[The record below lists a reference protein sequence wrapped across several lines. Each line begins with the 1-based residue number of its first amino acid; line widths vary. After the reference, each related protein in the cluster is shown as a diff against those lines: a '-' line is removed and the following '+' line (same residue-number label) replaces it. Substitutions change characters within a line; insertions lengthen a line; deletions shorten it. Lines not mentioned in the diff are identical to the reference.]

1 MAAQPE
7 FLNEN
12 IEIELASLLGSNGT
26 SIDVRYSITDLVI
39 QENIFSYCMNGS
51 VSIMDG
57 LGLIDKLPIIGDE
70 LFTIRFRSPESG
82 NIFVTKTFFVYSVY
96 NRTKVDDKLEHYTL
110 GLISIEGM
118 IDSLTNIDI
127 NFVGKTYSE
136 IVKNIFDSYVLKSN
150 IKFRGVRLI
159 DYPKFKKT
167 LSADST
173 DGLQSITVNGERP
186 FDFIQRCVDN
196 SRSTE
201 YPDSDFVFYEDRDEF
216 VFTPIS
222 YLLEQDVVET
232 FIMGDHGIEERTLN
246 KVANNTRYVTISQIE
261 YTGGNDVIRGTSGG
275 KFGNRIDV
283 IDPITKRFKSIV
295 NNYLNIQKSKDK
307 FKTLD
312 RNNIIIDESIFKEDT
327 GQSNK
332 QYHVARLFNDTY
344 QEIEYIKNRITEKN
358 DRFIFHADTAYK
370 SYGRKAM
377 KFNLLDNTTLTIAV
391 PGNSNLLCGKT
402 VNVNIPISSS
412 LEEDKMN
419 PYSHLFGN
427 KENNKFL
434 ITSLTHNFI
443 GNEGRYFTYLTL
455 AKDSYFVDVNKK
467 YSGRYK

>member
-1 MAAQPE
+1 MV
-7 FLNEN
+7 FNF
-12 IEIELASLLGSNGT
+12 IS
-26 SIDVRYSITDLVI
+26 
-39 QENIFSYCMNGS
+39 NIFKSKNKQIEEKAFQHLKE
-51 VSIMDG
+51 VSAISKLIAREKNDIKLRG
-57 LGLIDKLPIIGDE
+57 LAFSMQRNYDQGMKL
-70 LFTIRFRSPESG
+70 
-82 NIFVTKTFFVYSVY
+82 
-96 NRTKVDDKLEHYTL
+96 LE
-110 GLISIEGM
+110 E
-118 IDSLTNIDI
+118 I
-127 NFVGKTYSE
+127 NFDMSKIEKAY
-136 IVKNIFDSYVLKSN
+136 FD
-150 IKFRGVRLI
+150 
-159 DYPKFKKT
+159 PKKT

-246 KVANNTRYVTISQIE
+246 KVDNNTRYETISQFE
-261 YTGGNDVIRGTSGG
+261 YTGGNDVIRGSSGG

-427 KENNKFL
+427 KKNNKFL